1 MPTLDWITV
10 KGFKSIASI
19 ERLPLRAINIVI
31 GANGSGKSN
40 FIGAFSLLHALRE
53 GQLQDYVARAGGA
66 NRLLHFGAKITPEI
80 ELELSFVNEV
90 NQYRIALIP
99 TAVDELV
106 PKPEGEWALF
116 WNKAQYPNG
125 PFGNGLHSAGKE
137 AGISQPQ
144 PSGIASYVRERLT
157 RWRAYHFHDTSS
169 LSPLKQTSDVADNRL
184 LRGNGSNLAAFLY
197 LLKQQFPEQ
206 FGLIR
211 AVVRQVSPFFDDFQL
226 EPQLLNPSK
235 IRLEWK
241 HAGSDA
247 YFDAS
252 SFSDGTLRFIALATL
267 LLQPE
272 SLRPSVILIDEPEL
286 GLHPYAITMLASLI
300 QQASVD
306 TQMVVSTQSPQLLDN
321 FEPDDVLV
329 AERVGGGTQ
338 LKRLENEK
346 LVSWLETY
354 GLGQLWEKNELGGRP
369 VGETP
374 RA

>member
-66 NRLLHFGAKITPEI
+66 NRLLHFGAKTTAA
-80 ELELSFVNEV
+80 LELRISFLSEV
-90 NQYRIALIP
+90 NQYAITLVP
-99 TAVDELV
+99 TALDELA
-106 PKPEGEWALF
+106 PKSLGEWAYF
-116 WNKAQYPNG
+116 WDKSRYPDAYSEG
-125 PFGNGLHSAGKE
+125 ILSEGKE

-144 PSGIASYVRERLT
+144 RSRVATFVRDHLT
-157 RWRAYHFHDTSS
+157 RWHPYHFHDTSA
-169 LSPLKQTSDVADNRL
+169 LSPMKQTADVADNRF
-184 LRGNGSNLAAFLY
+184 LRGDGNNLAAFLF
-197 LLKQQFPEQ
+197 LLKQKHSEEYGF
-206 FGLIR
+206 IR
-211 AVVRQVSPFFDDFQL
+211 AVVRRVAPFFDDFQL
-226 EPQLLNPSK
+226 APQLLNPSK

-286 GLHPYAITMLASLI
+286 GLHPYAITMLAALI
-300 QQASVD
+300 QQASVK

-321 FEPDDVLV
+321 FEPADVLV
-329 AERVGGGTQ
+329 AERAGGGTQ

-346 LVSWLETY
+346 LASWLETY